1 MEVPSEDPLLCGE
14 YAAEWVSAFQ
24 GGVDAAFFLSVASPK
39 HFLAYDQ
46 EGNGGVHDRTH
57 FCAPTSRRDLVEYFL
72 PPFYAAAVRGRAG
85 GFMCAASGYGI
96 DGAPGAASCA
106 HGDFNNGVLRD
117 AWGWEGHFVT
127 DGNGVGYLWESYGH
141 GALNCGDGA
150 TGPTNAC
157 RVGLRGG
164 VDVELGETLNTYAL
178 AAIADGNISMS
189 DVNLAV
195 SRTLFSLIRLG
206 LLDPPASVPWSAL
219 GPADVDTQAHRQLAL
234 ETARQSIVLLRNNAS
249 SGGAPMLPLALRAG
263 MKLAVIG
270 PNGNATEE
278 MLANYHGSCTLVAAH
293 SPLLALRA
301 RAAAAGATVAF
312 APGCANV
319 LCADDSGFADAVA
332 AARAA
337 DVVVFVGGNAPWRGG
352 AGAFNSSEGEEYD
365 RANLTLSGVSEDL
378 ITAVLATGT
387 PTAVVLM
394 RGGPIALSP
403 ALRENPRLTTL
414 VDLLYPGELGGDA
427 LADVLTGVYAPT
439 GRLPTTTYP
448 AEFVATR
455 TIDDYNFSSGDGVTY
470 QYYAGQAQEVFG
482 AGLSYTTWA
491 LEWVSAAHLRVDA
504 AAWATG
510 AAQAPAYAVNVT
522 NTGTEAS
529 GITVLG
535 FIEPGVAGGARQKL
549 FDFAGSPMIAPGAS
563 QLLTFTV
570 PPALAARVDARGET
584 ALHASTQRVRI
595 GLPAQHMLEGAL
607 TLEARA
613 PVIIAAALP

>member
-1 MEVPSEDPLLCGE
+1 
-14 YAAEWVSAFQ
+14 
-24 GGVDAAFFLSVASPK
+24 
-39 HFLAYDQ
+39 
-46 EGNGGVHDRTH
+46 
-57 FCAPTSRRDLVEYFL
+57 
-72 PPFYAAAVRGRAG
+72 VRGRAG

-150 TGPTNAC
+150 SGPTNAC

-189 DVNLAV
+189 DINLAV

-387 PTAVVLM
+387 PTAVILM

-403 ALRENPRLTTL
+403 ALRENPQLTTL
-414 VDLLYPGELGGDA
+414 LELLYPGELGGDA

-455 TIDDYNFSSGDGVTY
+455 AIDDYNFSSGDGVTY

-522 NTGTEAS
+522 NTGTVASS

-595 GLPAQHMLEGAL
+595 GLPAQLMLEGAL